1 MATPVQTDADVAT
14 GYAALEF
21 TIRSILNRTATAE
34 LVKVKS
40 CTNSG
45 GVSPYG
51 FVDVV
56 PMVNQIA
63 GDGSS
68 IPRGV
73 IYRLPYQR
81 IQGGHNAVIID
92 PKAGDIGLA
101 VFAMRD
107 TSAIKAD
114 PVRAVALAT
123 GTDGT
128 PPGSARVYDPAD
140 GMYFGGFLNGA
151 PTNYVRVSDDEIEV
165 HHGTKVIVTAPE
177 IDLTASTVVN
187 IQAPT
192 INLKGAVAQTAGDV
206 TMAQNLAVAGNETV
220 TGNASVGGN
229 LTVTGT
235 STGTG
240 AASFAGGVT
249 GAGIVLQTHHH
260 LPGTYVAG
268 ATPVT
273 GNAGN
278 PL

>member
-14 GYAALEF
+14 EYAALEF

-45 GVSPYG
+45 GVSLYG

-56 PMVNQIA
+56 PLVNQVA
-63 GDGSS
+63 GDGSN

-81 IQGGHNAVIID
+81 VQGGNNAVIID
-92 PKAGDIGLA
+92 PKAGDIGLV

-107 TSAIKAD
+107 TSAVKAN
-114 PVRAVALAT
+114 PQQAVTLAT

-140 GMYFGGFLNGA
+140 GMYFGGFLNGTPA
-151 PTNYVRVSDDEIEV
+151 NYVRVSDDEIEV
-165 HHGTKVIVTAPE
+165 HHGTKVTITAPE
-177 IDLTASTVVN
+177 VDIIADTTVN

-192 INLKGAVAQTAGDV
+192 INLKGDVHQTNGDV
-206 TMAQNLAVAGNETV
+206 TMAQNLAVTD
-220 TGNASVGGN
+220 NASVGGN

-249 GAGIVLQTHHH
+249 GAGVVLQTHHH

-278 PL
+278 PV

>member
-1 MATPVQTDADVAT
+1 MSGATPIQTDADVAT
-14 GYAALEF
+14 AYATLQF
-21 TIRSILNRTATAE
+21 TIQAMINRTATAE
-34 LVKVKS
+34 LVRVKS
-40 CTNSG
+40 CTNNG

-56 PMVNQIA
+56 PLVNQIH
-63 GDGSS
+63 GDGTS

-81 IQGGHNAVIID
+81 VQGGSNAVIID
-92 PKAGDIGLA
+92 PEDGDIGLV
-101 VFAMRD
+101 VFAWRD
-107 TSAIKAD
+107 ISVVKAD
-114 PVRAVALAT
+114 PVQAVALAT

-140 GMYFGGFLNGA
+140 GVYFGGLLNGL
-151 PTNYVRVSDDEIEV
+151 PVNYVRVSNDEIEV

-177 IDLTASTVVN
+177 IDLTAGTVVN

-192 INLKGAVAQTAGDV
+192 INLKGDVHQTAGDV
-206 TMAQNLAVAGNETV
+206 TMAQNLVV
-220 TGNASVGGN
+220 TENVSVGGN
-229 LTVTGT
+229 LAVTGT